1 MSDAPRRVPPR
12 VPPRV
17 RVSAD
22 PSPPRGPGIRRPV
35 TRSVPVPASASP
47 GAFDEADAV
56 YDRALRRSQL
66 RLALGAVAGF
76 VVVVVALTLAVAL
89 IPELDRWT
97 LAGVPVSW
105 LLHAFAFY
113 PAIVVFAVLYTR
125 GATRNERRYRTLR
138 ERE

>member
-1 MSDAPRRVPPR
+1 MSDAPRRV
-12 VPPRV
+12 

-22 PSPPRGPGIRRPV
+22 PAPPRGPGIRRPV
-35 TRSVPVPASASP
+35 TRSVPVAAASTSP

-125 GATRNERRYRTLR
+125 GATRNERRYRALR